1 MGPVLFNFGARDDPN
16 IKIRK
21 SLDEIAM
28 AVEAGDTSAVHT
40 KSIWN
45 IIIQW
50 TYHDDLTEKYAET
63 LFILKRLFW
72 SKKNR

>member
-21 SLDEIAM
+21 SFDEIAM

-40 KSIWN
+40 
-45 IIIQW
+45 
-50 TYHDDLTEKYAET
+50 D
-63 LFILKRLFW
+63 
-72 SKKNR
+72 